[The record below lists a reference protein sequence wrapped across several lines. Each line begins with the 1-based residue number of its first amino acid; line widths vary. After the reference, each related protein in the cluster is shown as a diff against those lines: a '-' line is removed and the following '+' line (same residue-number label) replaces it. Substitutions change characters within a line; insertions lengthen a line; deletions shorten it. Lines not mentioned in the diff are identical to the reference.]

1 MRPNLCAI
9 ITAIHEL
16 SGLAFMS
23 SLSARLLI
31 SVSLLLVFFFGVT
44 IVVLDSAFR
53 EAGEQAQE
61 DILDGMLM
69 MLIAEAE
76 PNSRGEL
83 EMPLDLREPRFGN
96 LGSGLYGALF
106 DDGDTPV
113 WTSQS
118 SLGLNVPYGPSP
130 DPGANLFSRLRL
142 KDGTPLMSL
151 SLAVQW
157 ELNDGELKPYTFNV
171 AQSLDSFNAQV
182 ASFRRQLFTWFAAVA
197 VIMLTS
203 ISFVMRGLLK
213 PLRQV
218 ESEISEVEE
227 GKRQVLSDDYPTEL
241 TSVARNMNILIGSER
256 ARSERY
262 RNTLDN
268 LAHSLKTPLAAIRA
282 VLSEQPAND
291 MSERVET
298 QIERMNDIVRY
309 QLRKPATIHTETVG
323 VVSVPVSDEV
333 TRLVE
338 GLSKVYRDKSPA
350 FELDVTEGMR
360 FHGETGDFLEVA
372 GNLLDNACK
381 WCRQRVKL
389 TIHPLRQ
396 DGGGMRLTVEDD
408 GPGIPEQAAD
418 ALLQRGTRLD
428 ESAPGHGI
436 GLAVVKDIAASYG
449 GDVTI
454 ADSDLGGA
462 AITVT
467 IAPP

>member
-1 MRPNLCAI
+1 
-9 ITAIHEL
+9 
-16 SGLAFMS
+16 MS

-31 SVSLLLVFFFGVT
+31 SVTLLLVIFFGAT
-44 IVVLDSAFR
+44 IIVLDSAFR

-76 PNSRGEL
+76 PNSLGEL

-106 DDGDTPV
+106 DDSDMPV

-130 DPGANLFSRLRL
+130 DPGANMFSRLQL
-142 KDGTPLMSL
+142 DDGTPLMSL

-182 ASFRRQLFTWFAAVA
+182 ASFRQQLFTWFAAVA

-213 PLRQV
+213 PLRQI

-227 GKRQVLSDDYPTEL
+227 GKRHVLSDDFPTEL
-241 TSVARNMNILIGSER
+241 TSVARNMNLLIGSER

-282 VLSEQPAND
+282 VLSEQRSSI
-291 MSERVET
+291 MTERVET

-309 QLRKPATIHTETVG
+309 QLRKPATIHTETLG
-323 VVSVPVSDEV
+323 VVAVPVSHELK
-333 TRLVE
+333 RLVE
-338 GLSKVYRDKSPA
+338 GLSKVYRDKSPQI
-350 FELDVTEGMR
+350 ELDVTDGIR
-360 FHGETGDFLEVA
+360 FHGEAGDFLEVA

-381 WCRQRVKL
+381 WCRQRVRL
-389 TIHPLRQ
+389 TIRSQ
-396 DGGGMRLTVEDD
+396 EQGNIESGGMTLTVEDD
-408 GPGIPEQAAD
+408 GPGIPEEAAD
-418 ALLQRGTRLD
+418 ALLQRGMRLD

-449 GDVTI
+449 GEVTI
-454 ADSDLGGA
+454 VNSDLGGA

-467 IAPP
+467 IAPPSAA

>member
-1 MRPNLCAI
+1 
-9 ITAIHEL
+9 
-16 SGLAFMS
+16 MS

-31 SVSLLLVFFFGVT
+31 SVTLLLVFFFGAT

-69 MLIAEAE
+69 ALIAEAE
-76 PNSRGEL
+76 PNTMGEL
-83 EMPLDLREPRFGN
+83 EMPLDLREARFGN

-106 DDGDTPV
+106 DDSESPV
-113 WTSQS
+113 WTSRC
-118 SLGLNVPYGPSP
+118 SLGLNVPYGASP
-130 DPGANLFSRLRL
+130 EPGTNRFSRLRL
-142 KDGTPLMSL
+142 EDGTPLMAL

-157 ELNDGELKPYTFNV
+157 ELNNGDLKPYTFNV

-182 ASFRRQLFTWFAAVA
+182 AGFRRQLFTWFAAVA
-197 VIMLTS
+197 VIMLSS

-213 PLRQV
+213 PLRQI

-227 GKRQVLSDDYPTEL
+227 GRRHTLSDDFPTEL
-241 TSVARNMNILIGSER
+241 TSVARNMNLLIGSER

-282 VLSEQPAND
+282 VLSEQES
-291 MSERVET
+291 SETTARVES

-309 QLRKPATIHTETVG
+309 QLRKPATIHTRTLG
-323 VVSVPVSDEV
+323 VVSVPVSREL

-338 GLSKVYRDKSPA
+338 GLSKVYTEKSPKI
-350 FELDVTEGMR
+350 ELDVTEGMR

-381 WCRQRVKL
+381 WCKQQVRL
-389 TIHPLRQ
+389 TIRSLQP
-396 DGGGMRLTVEDD
+396 GNVESGGMSLTVEDD

-418 ALLQRGTRLD
+418 ALLQRGMRLD

-436 GLAVVKDIAASYG
+436 GLAVVKEIAASYG
-449 GDVTI
+449 GEVTI
-454 ADSDLGGA
+454 GESELGGT

-467 IAPP
+467 IAPTSAS

>member
-1 MRPNLCAI
+1 
-9 ITAIHEL
+9 
-16 SGLAFMS
+16 MS

-31 SVSLLLVFFFGVT
+31 SVTLLLVIFFGAT

-69 MLIAEAE
+69 ALIAEAE
-76 PNSRGEL
+76 PNARGEL
-83 EMPLDLREPRFGN
+83 EMPLELREPRFGN

-106 DDGDTPV
+106 DNSDTPA
-113 WTSQS
+113 WTSRS

-130 DPGANLFSRLRL
+130 EAGTNKFSRLRL
-142 KDGTPLMSL
+142 EDGTPLMAL

-197 VIMLTS
+197 VIMLLS

-213 PLRQV
+213 PLRQI
-218 ESEISEVEE
+218 ESEISAVEE
-227 GKRQVLSDDYPTEL
+227 GRRPALSDDYPTEL
-241 TSVARNMNILIGSER
+241 TSVARNMNLLIGSER

-282 VLSEQPAND
+282 VLSEQQQSD
-291 MSERVET
+291 MTERVET

-309 QLRKPATIHTETVG
+309 QLRKPATLHAETLG
-323 VVSVPVSDEV
+323 VVAVPVAHELA
-333 TRLVE
+333 RLVE
-338 GLSKVYRDKSPA
+338 GLTKVYSEKSPEI
-350 FELDVTEGMR
+350 ELDVTEGIR

-381 WCRQRVKL
+381 WCRQHVKL
-389 TIHPLRQ
+389 TIRPLEEGKL
-396 DGGGMRLTVEDD
+396 DGGGMSLIVEDD
-408 GPGIPEQAAD
+408 GPGIPVEAAD

-436 GLAVVKDIAASYG
+436 GLAVVKDLAAAYG
-449 GDVTI
+449 GDVRI
-454 ADSDLGGA
+454 AKSDLGGA

-467 IAPP
+467 IAALQERL